1 MIYLSPLRFQ
11 KLKSSFLLLIET
23 LFEMMCC
30 QWRIRISQTG
40 GGGGGQPEG
49 TGANLFMAI

>member
-11 KLKSSFLLLIET
+11 KLKSNFLLLIET

-40 GGGGGQPEG
+40 GGGQPED